1 MTVEHWKREPE
12 DHDYPA
18 ATSYLSLLVGAEA
31 ATKLVRK
38 LQKQDVLVHRA
49 AKDLLRASRLQL
61 SGTDDSEV
69 AADLKKIKGGPSSP
83 LFYWC
88 REIRCG
94 WPMAITGFAS
104 VTTSTRRPKSP
115 AESSLTRQLP
125 ANHRTGAAVPP
136 AVARSNPGRPVT
148 APR

>member
-12 DHDYPA
+12 DHDYPV

-69 AADLKKIKGGPSSP
+69 AADL
-83 LFYWC
+83 
-88 REIRCG
+88 
-94 WPMAITGFAS
+94 
-104 VTTSTRRPKSP
+104 
-115 AESSLTRQLP
+115 
-125 ANHRTGAAVPP
+125 
-136 AVARSNPGRPVT
+136 
-148 APR
+148 

>member
-94 WPMAITGFAS
+94 WPMAITGFG
-104 VTTSTRRPKSP
+104 
-115 AESSLTRQLP
+115 QLP
-125 ANHRTGAAVPP
+125 PRREGRSPLPNRPSPVSCPLTIGRVQQFLPP
-136 AVARSNPGRPVT
+136 SPGPT
-148 APR
+148 QDGQ